1 MTMNHRARLFVSAL
15 AILLTLVGCSQKEQ
29 AASDGAVCG
38 STIHTDYGE
47 LSDEEA
53 ALAGEGPGI
62 AADPEAAARD
72 LIRYQLT
79 RIEDDPE
86 TLAELEEARALLA
99 RVESGQ
105 PLSAQELAAGGQTL
119 IDLAASHRA
128 FAALDEA
135 FESGTIEAEVR
146 KEAGQTVYRSPE
158 AEFEASVTVSTHG
171 EVWVADTYHYELPRS
186 MCSDAVG

>member
-86 TLAELEEARALLA
+86 TLAELESSRGNPLAL
-99 RVESGQ
+99 
-105 PLSAQELAAGGQTL
+105 
-119 IDLAASHRA
+119 
-128 FAALDEA
+128 
-135 FESGTIEAEVR
+135 
-146 KEAGQTVYRSPE
+146 RSSPPE
-158 AEFEASVTVSTHG
+158 G
-171 EVWVADTYHYELPRS
+171 RP
-186 MCSDAVG
+186 